1 MVRSWEENGEVK
13 CEIVYGE
20 DSNPNTVNIFL
31 LVPQYVVVTMAEVSH
46 NNES

>member
-1 MVRSWEENGEVK
+1 MVRAWEVDGKVE

-31 LVPQYVVVTMAEVSH
+31 LVPQYVVVTMAEVSL
-46 NNES
+46 NF